1 MKRSRPLHFRYPVAA
16 LLGCAALLLSGPVLA
31 QQERATPEETFS
43 AAFSL
48 YGSRLYER
56 AAASF
61 AGFVETYPDHPNTP
75 EALYYQAES
84 MLGAGF
90 EDEATR
96 LYIAFYERYP
106 VHPLAFQARLAL
118 GKYFFDG
125 EQYDKAIES
134 LRRVIDDDPDPEV
147 AAKAWY
153 WMGEAALRQD
163 QEEQGLDYLQTAA
176 EVYRTTSTAPLALYA
191 IGFRQNR
198 RNRPAEAARAFE
210 LLSIRYPE
218 SPLATEIGLGLAESY
233 YELGEYDRALR
244 ELERRFDDLTGEAEQ
259 RATFLMAECFNHL
272 GRHEEAIVHYL
283 RFTEGNPASRYYRR
297 ALYGL
302 AWNYHFARDYTA
314 AAATFAQVY
323 RREEK
328 DELAMAAT
336 YYRGV
341 NLKLT
346 GRHEEAAEMYREVT
360 ERWSS
365 GNLADHAWF
374 ELGMALYEL
383 RRWQEAERA
392 FSEVQKSY
400 PRSEA
405 LGEALRMAGEA
416 RVAQGDFSG
425 AERAYSEAITLAT
438 ADPGLRDQVAFQKAW
453 LSYRTNKYGEAAAAF
468 LALYRSNPAE
478 DVAGDALFWAAE
490 SYYQTRDYGQ
500 ADRLFNQFL
509 RQYRNH
515 RLVEA
520 AHYAVGWT
528 YFRQGRYSAAIES
541 FQRFLRTHRDE
552 PGNFYGVD
560 ARLRL
565 ADSYYAV
572 KRYDDAVRE
581 YGRVEG
587 DDVDYALFQKGQ
599 ALAQIGRTDEAIKTL
614 RELIE
619 EYDYSEWREEA
630 LYTIGYLD
638 LLSGDHDEAVAT
650 FTTLVQRFP
659 QHPLAA
665 KAQYG
670 IGDSYYNR
678 SLWDEA
684 ITAYRGVL
692 DRFPSSP
699 YVVDAVGSL
708 SYALAALDRP
718 DDLDDIIDAFTSRHP
733 NSPFLDQLRF
743 RKAEVKFQSGQLAE
757 AIAEFQRFIRES
769 RSEALAPQAY
779 LFVAR
784 AYESLGQKSEAAAY
798 LQQIVRRYPASHLR
812 PEAEQHLGALLL
824 DEGDFEEALR
834 LYRSARQNKNADPVV
849 QADALYGEGMALLGM
864 GRTAEAEALLQ
875 SAAVGEGPQAIPAKL
890 GMARIL
896 DQRGQ
901 YGEAEQ
907 YYRDVSESSADD
919 RGAEALYRLGVMQ
932 LRQGRPTAA
941 LDELGRLEVLF
952 AGFDEWMAR
961 GYLAQADAFR
971 ALGQNGSA
979 DRMYET
985 IIVQFPGTPWAAA
998 ATQQR
1003 QLLSGGQ

>member
-1 MKRSRPLHFRYPVAA
+1 MNRSRPLRLILLSVAILVNAFVLKPGAA
-16 LLGCAALLLSGPVLA
+16 LGQRGI
-31 QQERATPEETFS
+31 ATPEE
-43 AAFSL
+43 AFSSAFAL

-56 AAASF
+56 AAEAF
-61 AGFVETYPDHPNTP
+61 GRFVEAHPDHPNTP

-84 MLGAGF
+84 TLGAGF
-90 EDEATR
+90 EEEATR

-118 GKYFFDG
+118 GKYFFD
-125 EQYDKAIES
+125 EDQYDKAIES
-134 LRRVIDDDPDPEV
+134 LRRVIDDEPDPEV

-153 WMGEAALRQD
+153 WMGEAAFRED
-163 QEEQGLDYLQTAA
+163 REEEGLQYLQTAA
-176 EVYRTTSTAPLALYA
+176 EQYRGTSTAPMALYA
-191 IGFRQNR
+191 IAFRQNR

-244 ELERRFDDLTGEAEQ
+244 ELLQRFDSLRGEAEQ
-259 RATFLMAECFNHL
+259 RATFLLAECYNHL
-272 GRHEEAIVHYL
+272 GRHEEAIVHYR
-283 RFTEGNPASRYYRR
+283 RFTEGNPASQYYRR

-302 AWNYHFARDYTA
+302 AWNYHFARDYSA

-323 RREEK
+323 GREGK
-328 DELAMAAT
+328 DELAGAAT

-346 GRHEEAAEMYREVT
+346 GRHEEAAQMYRAAAEG
-360 ERWSS
+360 WPS
-365 GNLADHAWF
+365 GNLADRAWF

-425 AERAYSEAITLAT
+425 AERAYSEAISLAT
-438 ADPGLRDQVAFQKAW
+438 ADPGLRDQVSFQKAW
-453 LSYRTNKYGEAAAAF
+453 LSYRTGKYAEAAPAF

-490 SYYQTRDYGQ
+490 SHYQTRDYGQ

-509 RQYRNH
+509 RQFRNH
-515 RLVEA
+515 RLAEA

-581 YGRVEG
+581 YGRVTG
-587 DDVDYALFQKGQ
+587 DDIDYALFQKGQ
-599 ALAQIGRTDEAIKTL
+599 ALAQLGRADEAIKTL

-619 EYDYSEWREEA
+619 DYDYSEWREEA

-638 LLSGDHDEAVAT
+638 LLSGSHDDAVET

-665 KAQYG
+665 KGQYG

-678 SLWDEA
+678 GQWEEA
-684 ITAYRGVL
+684 IQAYRVVL
-692 DRFPSSP
+692 ERFPTSP

-708 SYALAALDRP
+708 SYALSALDRP
-718 DDLDDIIDAFTSRHP
+718 NDIDEIIDSFASRNP
-733 NSPFLDQLRF
+733 NSPYLDQLRF
-743 RKAEVKFQSGQLAE
+743 RKAEVKYQSGQLAE
-757 AIAEFQRFIRES
+757 SIAEFQRFIRES

-784 AYESLGQKSEAAAY
+784 AYETLGQTNEAAAY
-798 LQQIVRRYPASHLR
+798 LQQIVRRYPASTLR
-812 PEAEQHLGALLL
+812 PEAEQRLGAILL
-824 DEGDFEEALR
+824 DEGDYEEALR
-834 LYRSARQNKNADPVV
+834 LYRSARQSKDADPAV
-849 QADALYGEGMALLGM
+849 QADALYGEGMALLGT
-864 GRTAEAEALLQ
+864 GRIADAEALLQ
-875 SAAVGEGPQAIPAKL
+875 SAAEGEGPQALPAKL

-896 DQRGQ
+896 DQRGR
-901 YGEAEQ
+901 YPEAEQ
-907 YYRDVSESSADD
+907 YYRDVAESSADE
-919 RGAEALYRLGVMQ
+919 RGAEALYRLGVML
-932 LRQGRPTAA
+932 LRQGRPAQA

-952 AGFDEWMAR
+952 AGLDQWMAR

-971 ALGQNGSA
+971 ALGQNGNA
-979 DRMYET
+979 DRMYESV
-985 IIVQFPGTPWAAA
+985 ILQFPGTPWAAA
-998 ATQQR
+998 AEQQR
-1003 QLLSGGQ
+1003 KMLTGGP